1 MTVAGVTHFYKYKAP
16 PDNLEWLKDVIVR
29 HQLYFPLP
37 RELNDPAEARP
48 LLQMSAA
55 DSEAFLYRQWCK
67 ENPSAPND
75 VAAQALEDL
84 REGIALMGPD
94 KFYGQMIDGLHDRY
108 ARRRIYSLSK
118 RWDNMSMWAKYAAD
132 HRGYCLEFANAG
144 LFAANFTREVE
155 YVDAVTVNPADE
167 SELGTFYF
175 RKKRDWSNEEE
186 VRVLSPR
193 NVSPIVTIDPALLTR
208 VILGKDMAAPLRA
221 QIVRWAQ
228 ERDPTL
234 VVQRAD
240 YDPTT
245 QALRLVPPLHGSQ

>member
-1 MTVAGVTHFYKYKAP
+1 MTVADVTHFYKYKAP
-16 PDNLEWLKDVIVR
+16 PDNLEWLSDVIVR

-48 LLQMSAA
+48 LLDISAA
-55 DSEAFLYRQWCK
+55 ESEAFLYRQWCK
-67 ENPSAPND
+67 ENPSASND
-75 VAAQALEDL
+75 AAEQALEDI
-84 REGIALMGPD
+84 REGIAVMGPD
-94 KFYGQMIDGLHDRY
+94 KFYGRMIDGLHEKY
-108 ARRRIYSLSK
+108 ARRRIFSLSK

-167 SELGTFYF
+167 SELGKFYF

-193 NVSPIVTIDPALLTR
+193 NVSPIVTIDPTLLTR
-208 VILGKDMAAPLRA
+208 IILGKDMAADLRA

-228 ERDPTL
+228 ERNPAL

-240 YDPTT
+240 YDPTRQT
-245 QALRLVPPLHGSQ
+245 LRLVEESVGSP